1 MKKIMTLCLAVGLMA
16 GLVVNASAADYEFST
31 GDSTEYYGSTNYE
44 DQYDSAYRYGE
55 TNQIDFDIPE
65 IEYGLAQEFLESS
78 LSNPYL
84 TPGTQYGLSGGSTGY
99 PEINTGNGNVSGGS
113 SIEIEYQPTVTV
125 AQLLQS
131 DGSLGSISIGRVG
144 LYAKVYEGTTS
155 TSMAKGAGHYVGSG
169 YWTGN
174 VALFGHNRGSGVD
187 HFAELKDVK
196 VGDIVTYRTN
206 QGTRTYEVRTVTNIS
221 STDYSYL
228 NEMGDNR
235 ITLITCVKNQPS
247 LRLCVQAVEIR

>member
-16 GLVVNASAADYEFST
+16 GLAVNASAADYEFST

-84 TPGTQYGLSGGSTGY
+84 TPGTQYGLPGGSIGY
-99 PEINTGNGNVSGGS
+99 PEINTGSGNVSGGN
-113 SIEIEYQPTVTV
+113 SIEIEYQPTVTE

-169 YWTGN
+169 CWTGN

-247 LRLCVQAVEIR
+247 LRLC